1 MPTPYHPTPRM
12 THVTLAC
19 CWLLASS
26 LSLAE
31 DKAAS
36 TPQEVKHQ
44 VTGLFCPERVEDLHK
59 AAKQLTNI
67 ELVSVDYATAEAV
80 FRYDPAK
87 VFPNAKPEQIVEQF
101 DNQLRNASRH
111 TFGIKPLC
119 TTPRDKLQFVEIPV
133 VGLDCKAC
141 SLGAYEIVYKLE
153 GVEQATA
160 SFKAGLV
167 TAWIDPTKT
176 DRKKL
181 EEILVQRSVTL
192 KDAAVN

>member
-1 MPTPYHPTPRM
+1 MPIQLSNPDLTR
-12 THVTLAC
+12 VTLLG
-19 CWLLASS
+19 CWLLISS
-26 LSLAE
+26 LTFAE
-31 DKAAS
+31 DKPAA
-36 TPQEVKHQ
+36 PQEVKHQ
-44 VTGLFCPERVEDLHK
+44 VTGLFSPERVEDLHK
-59 AAKQLTNI
+59 AAKQLVDI
-67 ELVSVDYATAEAV
+67 ELVSVDYAKAEAV

-87 VFPNAKPEQIVEQF
+87 VFNNATADKIVEQF

-119 TTPRDKLQFVEIPV
+119 TTPRDQLTLIEIPV

-141 SLGAYEIVYKLE
+141 SLGAYEIVYKLD

-160 SFKAGLV
+160 SFKTGLV
-167 TAWIDPTKT
+167 TAWIHPAKT

-192 KDAAVN
+192 KETASK

>member
-1 MPTPYHPTPRM
+1 M
-12 THVTLAC
+12 TRVALLC
-19 CWLLASS
+19 CWLLASGPS
-26 LSLAE
+26 FAE
-31 DKAAS
+31 DKPA
-36 TPQEVKHQ
+36 TPQEIKHQ
-44 VTGLFCPERVEDLHK
+44 VTGLFCPERVDDLHK
-59 AAKQLTNI
+59 AAKQLANI

-87 VFPNAKPEQIVEQF
+87 VFPNTKPEQVVEQF

-119 TTPRDKLQFVEIPV
+119 MTPRDQLEFVEIPV

-160 SFKAGLV
+160 NFKTGLV
-167 TAWIDPTKT
+167 SAWIDPSKT

-192 KDAAVN
+192 KDDSVK

>member
-1 MPTPYHPTPRM
+1 MPTPHLLRSHM
-12 THVTLAC
+12 TRLALLC
-19 CWLLASS
+19 CGLLASS
-26 LSLAE
+26 FTLAQ
-31 DKAAS
+31 DQPAA
-36 TPQEVKHQ
+36 PQEVKHQ

-59 AAKQLTNI
+59 AAKQLVDI
-67 ELVSVDYATAEAV
+67 ELVSVDYTTAEAV
-80 FRYDPAK
+80 FRYDPAR
-87 VFPNAKPEQIVEQF
+87 VFNNATAEKTVEQF

-119 TTPRDKLQFVEIPV
+119 TIPRDQLQFVEIPV

-160 SFKAGLV
+160 SFKTGLV
-167 TAWIDPTKT
+167 TAWIDPAKT

-181 EEILVQRSVTL
+181 EEILVQRGVTL
-192 KDAAVN
+192 KDAAMK

>member
-1 MPTPYHPTPRM
+1 M
-12 THVTLAC
+12 TR
-19 CWLLASS
+19 
-26 LSLAE
+26 LSLLCVWLITSEFSFAE
-31 DKAAS
+31 DQPAA
-36 TPQEVKHQ
+36 PQEVTHQ

-67 ELVSVDYATAEAV
+67 ELVSVDYAKAEAV

-87 VFPNAKPEQIVEQF
+87 VFNNASPEKIIEQF

-111 TFGIKPLC
+111 TFGIKPVC
-119 TTPRDKLQFVEIPV
+119 TTPRDQLQFVEIPV

-160 SFKAGLV
+160 SFKTGLV
-167 TAWIDPTKT
+167 TAWIAPTLT
-176 DRKKL
+176 DRKTL
-181 EEILVQRSVTL
+181 EETLVKRGVTL
-192 KDAAVN
+192 KDVVVK

>member
-1 MPTPYHPTPRM
+1 MPTSFHLR
-12 THVTLAC
+12 THTTRLALLC
-19 CWLLASS
+19 GWLVAAS
-26 LSLAE
+26 LSFAE
-31 DKAAS
+31 DKPAA
-36 TPQEVKHQ
+36 PQEVKHQ

-59 AAKQLTNI
+59 AAKQLVDI

-87 VFPNAKPEQIVEQF
+87 VFNNATPEKTVERF

-119 TTPRDKLQFVEIPV
+119 TTPREQLQFIEIPV

-141 SLGAYEIVYKLE
+141 SLGAYEIVYKLD

-160 SFKAGLV
+160 NFKTGLV
-167 TAWIDPTKT
+167 TAWIHPAKT

-181 EEILVQRSVTL
+181 EEILVQRNVTL
-192 KDAAVN
+192 KIAAVK